1 MTTAARVFSAFAVP
15 VAMLLAACGPASEPV
30 EQAMT
35 PAVPT
40 AAPVSAQPAPAP
52 ESPGVAAPTA
62 LSITDPSIAR
72 ELMEVAGIR
81 LGMTE
86 AEAMAALNAFEPAAT
101 ITRYTSFFNY
111 GDGASAFQTDDFIDY
126 VSAQSGT
133 GNRINVYFS
142 GPLGEPRVIKV
153 GRSVSVVNGP
163 TRTEFLNT
171 LISRYGAPSGFDGGE
186 VAELGNP
193 VWEESGRAR
202 CQREF
207 NEGEPVINVGRVGD
221 FDMGRI
227 QYFVEEGLTRRIGI
241 HTAGLLPDEFTD
253 CGGFLRYQVGSNGD
267 LVVSFRAVLV
277 DVAGFVNV
285 ERERSAWVASLTE
298 EAVRRR
304 QAQSQT
310 PRL

>member
-1 MTTAARVFSAFAVP
+1 MTAAARVFSAFAVP

-40 AAPVSAQPAPAP
+40 ATPVSAQPAPAP

-101 ITRYTSFFNY
+101 ITRNTAFFGYT
-111 GDGASAFQTDDFIDY
+111 DGASMFQTEDFIDY

-133 GNRINVYFS
+133 SNRINVYFS

-163 TRTEFLNT
+163 TRTEFLET
-171 LISRYGAPSGFDGGE
+171 LLSRYGEPSGYDSNG
-186 VAELGNP
+186 P

-207 NEGEPVINVGRVGD
+207 SEGEAVINVGRVGN
-221 FDMGRI
+221 FDMGPI
-227 QYFVEEGLTRRIGI
+227 QYSVEEGLTRRIGRY
-241 HTAGLLPDEFTD
+241 TAGLLPDEFTD
-253 CGGFLRYQVGSNGD
+253 CGGFLRYAIGSNGD
-267 LVVSFRAVLV
+267 LVVSFRAVLA